1 MKIRTALTLRYT
13 CITAAVFLV
22 FITAIYYV
30 SEHSRSNAFFR
41 NLKSE
46 AITKAHLFLNNQVDA
61 ETMQSIYLNNKK
73 FIDEVE
79 VARLRHRLPDV
90 IPRRLTKR
98 HHKGNSENDRAHPPK
113 ERNRL
118 LHRGLPRSRHH
129 LYFRRQGLHRYRRCL
144 RRLRIC
150 QAGNPE
156 RDTCP
161 ITVQRTDRADYC
173 RLPPC
178 PERIDTHQKHRERSG
193 EHNRLTNQ
201 QTPACQ
207 E

>member
-79 VARLRHRLPDV
+79 VYALIDKDGILNEKESPTDEIEKFEKLLKNNVYRL
-90 IPRRLTKR
+90 K
-98 HHKGNSENDRAHPPK
+98 
-113 ERNRL
+113 
-118 LHRGLPRSRHH
+118 
-129 LYFRRQGLHRYRRCL
+129 
-144 RRLRIC
+144 
-150 QAGNPE
+150 
-156 RDTCP
+156 
-161 ITVQRTDRADYC
+161 
-173 RLPPC
+173 
-178 PERIDTHQKHRERSG
+178 
-193 EHNRLTNQ
+193 
-201 QTPACQ
+201 
-207 E
+207 